1 MNDWQWRLAIFFGV
15 WLTLMLAEHAI
26 GFARNPAL
34 WTRAGRHL
42 TMALLGTALTRL
54 LLPLGAIGGAAWAAQ
69 QNVGA
74 FHQIAAPVWIE
85 FLLALIAL
93 DLAIYWQHRA
103 THAWPP
109 LWRLHRVHHTDAVLD
124 ASTALRFHPIEI
136 ALSMAYKL
144 AVVVALGI
152 DPLAVLVFEIVLNAT
167 ALFSHAN
174 VQLPERIDRALAR
187 LIVTPAMHRVHHAPD
202 ALRTNSNY
210 GFCLSIWDRLFG
222 SFRGFRHRP
231 DGEGFGVA
239 GMVAD
244 ESVVAML
251 KRPFGGLR

>member
-1 MNDWQWRLAIFFGV
+1 MSEWQWRLAIFFGV
-15 WLTLMLAEHAI
+15 WLALMLAERSVAY
-26 GFARNPAL
+26 AANPTP

-42 TMALLGTALTRL
+42 AMALLGTALTRVV
-54 LLPLGAIGGAAWAAQ
+54 LPLGAIGAAAWAAQ
-69 QNVGA
+69 HGIGA
-74 FHQIAAPVWIE
+74 LHQFDAGWVE
-85 FLLALIAL
+85 FALALVAL

-136 ALSMAYKL
+136 ALSMAYKVV
-144 AVVVALGI
+144 VVVALGI

-174 VQLPERIDRALAR
+174 MQLPERIDRALAR

-202 ALRTNSNY
+202 AQRTNSNY

-222 SFRGFRHRP
+222 SFRGFRHRQ

-244 ESVVAML
+244 ESVTAML

>member
-1 MNDWQWRLAIFFGV
+1 MSEWQWRLAVFVGV
-15 WLTLMLAEHAI
+15 WLVLMLAERMI
-26 GFARNPAL
+26 GFARTAAP

-54 LLPLGAIGGAAWAAQ
+54 LVPLGAIGAAAWAAE
-69 QNVGA
+69 QNFGA
-74 FHQIAAPVWIE
+74 FHQIDAQRWLE
-85 FLLALIAL
+85 FALALLAL

-103 THAWPP
+103 THAWPL

-136 ALSMAYKL
+136 ALSMAYKI
-144 AVVVALGI
+144 AIVALLGI
-152 DPLAVLVFEIVLNAT
+152 DPLAVLVFEIALNAT

-174 VQLPERIDRALAR
+174 VQLPERIDRALGW

-202 ALRTNSNY
+202 TLRTNSNY
-210 GFCLSIWDRLFG
+210 GFCLSIWDRLFA

-231 DGEGFGVA
+231 DGDGFGVA
-239 GMVAD
+239 AMAPD
-244 ESVVAML
+244 EGVVAML
-251 KRPFGGLR
+251 KRPFG